1 MKNVISVKN
10 LKKSFRIYKKEEGVM
25 GSIKSLFNRKYEDV
39 NAVNDIS
46 FEIQKGEFIGFIGP
60 NGAGKTTTL
69 KMLIGLLYPTSGEV
83 RVLGYTPQKRDRS
96 YLKRISLVMGQK
108 SQLWWDLPASDSFL
122 LNKDIYEIPDDVFK
136 ERYHDLSELLE
147 IKHVLNTQVRKL
159 SLGQRMRCELMSS
172 LLHNPDILYLD
183 EPTIGLDVVMQ
194 KKLHTFFKEYNE
206 KYQTTVILTSHYMD
220 DVKELCKR
228 VLIINDGRLIYD
240 GSLEDLVK
248 KYVNK
253 KNISF
258 VSNKALLKQDVMDL
272 GDIVSFSPHKITI
285 SVDRNDVAKIS
296 GKVLNM
302 FDVDDLDINEI
313 SLEEVIRTV
322 FSK

>member
-69 KMLIGLLYPTSGEV
+69 KMLTGLLYPTSGEV

>member
-1 MKNVISVKN
+1 MEKVIEVKDLN
-10 LKKSFRIYKKEEGVM
+10 KSFRIYKKEQGILN
-25 GSIKSLFNRKYEDV
+25 SIKSLINRKYEDV
-39 NAVNDIS
+39 HAVSDIS
-46 FEIQKGEFIGFIGP
+46 FSIERGAFVGLIGP

-69 KMLIGLLYPTSGEV
+69 KMLTGLLYPTSGDV
-83 RVLGYTPQKRDRS
+83 KVLGYVPYKRDRS

-108 SQLWWDLPASDSFL
+108 SQLWWDLPASDSFY
-122 LNKDIYEIPDDVFK
+122 LNKDIYEIPDNEFN
-136 ERYHDLSELLE
+136 ERYNELAELLE
-147 IKHVLNTQVRKL
+147 IKHILNTQVRKL

-172 LLHNPDILYLD
+172 LLHNPEVLFLD

-206 KYQTTVILTSHYMD
+206 KYNTTVILTSHYMD

-228 VLIINDGRLIYD
+228 VLIVDEGRLVFD
-240 GSLEDLVK
+240 GDLDSLVK

-258 VSNKALLKQDVMDL
+258 VSNNRLSKKDVINL
-272 GDIVSFSPHKITI
+272 GEVVSFSPHKITI
-285 SVDRNDVAKIS
+285 SVDRSDVANISSKILS
-296 GKVLNM
+296 S
-302 FDVDDLDINEI
+302 FDVDDLDINEM
-313 SLEEVIRTV
+313 SLEEVIRKV